1 MKIHYG
7 KALGLGLVL
16 SFASQL
22 STAAVLKDT
31 PSKSLSDKQSSLIEK
46 ALDQQNV
53 TLLYFHQ
60 QMMS

>member
-7 KALGLGLVL
+7 KALSLGLVL

-31 PSKSLSDKQSSLIEK
+31 PSKVFQINSLH
-46 ALDQQNV
+46 
-53 TLLYFHQ
+53 LLKSFR
-60 QMMS
+60 SAKT